1 MVKYLKRKADEKMTE
16 EDRQELQNLRKLKIK
31 YKDLELKESQKNK
44 TDNIVNSISN
54 MAKDDNNKVDYL
66 KPPQEKIEEDANEN
80 ENENENEKEN
90 ENENE
95 KENENENEK
104 ENENENEEMEEVEE
118 EVEEEVDEEEEGES

>member
-31 YKDLELKESQKNK
+31 YKDLELKESQKSK

-80 ENENENEKEN
+80 ENENENAN
-90 ENENE
+90 
-95 KENENENEK
+95 ENENENEK

>member
-31 YKDLELKESQKNK
+31 YKDLELKESQKSK

-80 ENENENEKEN
+80 ENENENANENEKEK
-90 ENENE
+90 ENE
-95 KENENENEK
+95 KENEN

>member
-31 YKDLELKESQKNK
+31 YKDLELKESQKSK